1 MLSRVLHI
9 FLLVSAALY
18 ASSSNSAKSKIIEA
32 SGPLLDKVPAGATV
46 GILPFENTLSN
57 EPDAGTSTA
66 ELVVNVAT
74 SKGVK
79 VVERAQLNKV
89 LEEQSLVA
97 SGAVSD
103 EGAAEIGELLSAG
116 YLVTGRISELMGERL
131 VAIKLVNTETGEVV
145 DSKNVSLGA
154 DAFNS
159 MQKELLGEATQTSA
173 VIFRS
178 AIVPGW
184 GQIYAGKT
192 VRGSIWTGAF
202 VTSVAAGIA
211 ATLQAGAKY
220 DDYLAVDENFKNEL
234 KLIEYREDF
243 CQSRDC
249 EVKVIED
256 SIAGLSSKIQPTN
269 GADPLDGEFLD
280 EYKTGISNSKWDDY
294 QSSLNTSFVVWGVTG
309 AVWVANLIDAYI
321 VGSERKE
328 RLDTYFTAI
337 PTLDGGVNLQL
348 GMNF

>member
-1 MLSRVLHI
+1 MLSRVLCI
-9 FLLVSAALY
+9 FLLVSTVLY
-18 ASSSNSAKSKIIEA
+18 ANSSNSAKSKIIEV
-32 SGPLLDKVPAGATV
+32 SGPMLDKVPAGATV

-89 LEEQSLVA
+89 LEEQSLIA
-97 SGAVSD
+97 SGVVSD
-103 EGAAEIGELLSAG
+103 EGAAETGELLAAR

-154 DAFNS
+154 DAFKS

-184 GQIYAGKT
+184 GQMYAGKT

-202 VTSVAAGIA
+202 FTSVATGLV
-211 ATLQAGAKY
+211 TSMQASSKF
-220 DDYLAVDENFKNEL
+220 DDYEVVSSQNNTPNLQ
-234 KLIEYREDF
+234 IEY
-243 CQSRDC
+243 C
-249 EVKVIED
+249 EINSCTVDGSSSLPNINESAIFAEYNSWKQKKID
-256 SIAGLSSKIQPTN
+256 SS
-269 GADPLDGEFLD
+269 
-280 EYKTGISNSKWDDY
+280 WDDY
-294 QSSLNTSFVVWGVTG
+294 ENAQLTSQIVWGATG
-309 AVWVANLIDAYI
+309 AVWAANLIDAYI

>member
-1 MLSRVLHI
+1 MLSRVLCI
-9 FLLVSAALY
+9 FILVSAALY
-18 ASSSNSAKSKIIEA
+18 ASSSNSAKSKIIEV

-79 VVERAQLNKV
+79 IVERAQLNKV
-89 LEEQSLVA
+89 LEEQSLIS

-103 EGAAEIGELLSAG
+103 EGAAEIGELLAAR

-154 DAFNS
+154 DAFKS
-159 MQKELLGEATQTSA
+159 MQKELLTEATQTSA

-202 VTSVAAGIA
+202 VTSVAAGI
-211 ATLQAGAKY
+211 TTTIQAGAKY

-234 KLIEYREDF
+234 QLIEYREDF
-243 CQSRDC
+243 CQSREC
-249 EVKVIED
+249 EVVVD
-256 SIAGLSSKIQPTN
+256 SVSSSIQPTN

-280 EYKTGISNSKWDDY
+280 EYKAGISNSKWDDY
-294 QSSLNTSFVVWGVTG
+294 QSALNSSYIIWGVTG
-309 AVWVANLIDAYI
+309 AVWAANIIDAYI